1 MFADDEQGPG
11 KSDRDLSNS
20 EEIFNVAWKDGWVN
34 RIFGDMSKLSAG
46 SLGHETAP
54 RVGDALAIIVVFVA
68 GDLEG

>member
-20 EEIFNVAWKDGWVN
+20 EEIFNVARKDGWVN
-34 RIFGDMSKLSAG
+34 RVFGDMIKLSSG

-54 RVGDALAIIVVFVA
+54 SVGDALAIVVVFVA
-68 GDLEG
+68 RDPEG